1 MLKPRL
7 VEREG
12 QRMMATDWKVVGLTK
27 FCPKRHNRNCPSWPT
42 TGCTVFS
49 VLSGKIVGVVFT
61 QGSIF
66 QPIDFL
72 NLTHCTDE
80 MNDAI
85 AQ

>member
-7 VEREG
+7 VERRD
-12 QRMMATDWKVVGLTK
+12 QRMMATEFCRPNTK
-27 FCPKRHNRNCPSWPT
+27 FCLKRHNRNYPSGPT
-42 TGCTVFS
+42 TGFTVFS